1 MVNIEFAQPL
11 YLILLFILPILA
23 YWYAKK
29 GVQKEATVRFSNLD
43 LIPSDV
49 LRIGRNKN
57 RILIGSKL
65 SIMLLIVLALAR
77 PRLADTVQETNTEII
92 DILLVIDQ
100 SSSMLAQDFKPNRL
114 EAAKEVAKTFIKA
127 REGDRL
133 GLIVFAGESYIQC
146 PLTRDIDV
154 LLKFTDQI
162 DIIDREHDG
171 TAIGMAIANAINRLR
186 DSKAESKT
194 IILLSD
200 GSNNQGELDPIT
212 AADLAAK
219 FDIKIYTVAAGTHG
233 LAPYPV
239 TDAWGRKVIQKVQV
253 EVDEETLQEIAEITG
268 GRFFRATDN
277 ESLQKVY
284 TEIDALERTEI
295 EVTEY
300 QNYTEL
306 YSYFTIPAALAS
318 LLLIFL
324 TRGIF
329 HKLF

>member
-1 MVNIEFAQPL
+1 MEFGQPYYL
-11 YLILLFILPILA
+11 FLLLWVPILIL
-23 YWYAKK
+23 WYFKQ
-29 GVQKEATVRFSNLD
+29 GQNQEATIRYSNID
-43 LIPSDV
+43 LIPKSV
-49 LRIGRNKN
+49 IRSGRMKNLVFIIGR
-57 RILIGSKL
+57 IV
-65 SIMLLIVLALAR
+65 IMLLIILALAR
-77 PRLADTVQETNTEII
+77 PRLTDTVRETKTEII

-114 EAAKEVAKTFIKA
+114 EAAKEVAKTFIKD

-154 LLKFTDQI
+154 LLEFTDEI
-162 DIIDREHDG
+162 KIIDREHDG
-171 TAIGMAIANAINRLR
+171 TAIGMAIANSINRLR
-186 DSKAESKT
+186 ESEAKSKT

-219 FDIKIYTVAAGTHG
+219 FDIKIYTVAVGTHG

-239 TDAWGRKVIQKVQV
+239 TDAWGRQVIQKVQV
-253 EVDEETLQEIAEITG
+253 DVDEESLKEIAEITG
-268 GRFFRATDN
+268 GQFFRATDN
-277 ESLQKVY
+277 KSLQKVY
-284 TEIDALERTEI
+284 KEIDTLERTEI

-306 YSYFTIPAALAS
+306 YSWLTIPAAFAS
-318 LLLIFL
+318 IFFIFL

>member
-1 MVNIEFAQPL
+1 MEFGQPY
-11 YLILLFILPILA
+11 YLLLLLLLPILIL
-23 YWYAKK
+23 WYFKQ
-29 GVQKEATVRFSNLD
+29 GQNQEATIRYSNLD
-43 LIPSDV
+43 LIPESV
-49 LRIGRNKN
+49 IRSGRMKNLVFILGRIA
-57 RILIGSKL
+57 
-65 SIMLLIVLALAR
+65 IMLLIILALAR
-77 PRLADTVQETNTEII
+77 PRLADTVRETKTEII

-114 EAAKEVAKTFIKA
+114 EAAKEVAKTFIKE

-154 LLKFTDQI
+154 LLEFTDEI
-162 DIIDREHDG
+162 EIIEREHDG
-171 TAIGMAIANAINRLR
+171 TAIGMAIANSINRLR
-186 DSKAESKT
+186 ESEAKSKT

-239 TDAWGRKVIQKVQV
+239 TDAWGRQVIQKVQV
-253 EVDEETLQEIAEITG
+253 EVDEESLMEIAKITG
-268 GRFFRATDN
+268 GQFFRATDN
-277 ESLQKVY
+277 KSLQKVY
-284 TEIDALERTEI
+284 QEIDELERTEI

-306 YSYFTIPAALAS
+306 YSWLTIPAAFAS
-318 LLLIFL
+318 IFFIFL

>member
-1 MVNIEFAQPL
+1 MEFGQPY
-11 YLILLFILPILA
+11 YLLLLLLLPILIL
-23 YWYAKK
+23 WYFKK
-29 GVQKEATVRFSNLD
+29 GQNQEATIRYSNID
-43 LIPSDV
+43 LIPKSV
-49 LRIGRNKN
+49 IRSGRMKNLVFIIGR
-57 RILIGSKL
+57 IV
-65 SIMLLIVLALAR
+65 IMLLIILALAR
-77 PRLADTVQETNTEII
+77 PRLTDTVRETKTEII

-114 EAAKEVAKTFIKA
+114 EAAKEVAKTFIKD

-154 LLKFTDQI
+154 LLEFTDEI
-162 DIIDREHDG
+162 KIIDREHDG
-171 TAIGMAIANAINRLR
+171 TAIGMAITNSINRLR
-186 DSKAESKT
+186 ESETKSKT

-233 LAPYPV
+233 LAPYPI
-239 TDAWGRKVIQKVQV
+239 TDAWGRQVIQKVQV
-253 EVDEETLQEIAEITG
+253 DVDEESLKEIAKITG
-268 GRFFRATDN
+268 GQFFRATDN
-277 ESLQKVY
+277 TSLQKVY
-284 TEIDALERTEI
+284 QEIDTLERTEI

-306 YSYFTIPAALAS
+306 YSWLTIPAAFAS
-318 LLLIFL
+318 IFFIFL

>member
-1 MVNIEFAQPL
+1 MELGQPY
-11 YLILLFILPILA
+11 YLFMLLLLPILIL
-23 YWYAKK
+23 WYFNQ
-29 GVQKEATVRFSNLD
+29 GQNQEATIRYSNID
-43 LIPSDV
+43 LIPKSV
-49 LRIGRNKN
+49 IRSGRMKNLVFIIGR
-57 RILIGSKL
+57 IV
-65 SIMLLIVLALAR
+65 IMLIIILALAR
-77 PRLADTVQETNTEII
+77 PRISDTIRETKMEII

-114 EAAKEVAKTFIKA
+114 EAAKEVAKTFIKD

-154 LLKFTDQI
+154 LLEFTDEI
-162 DIIDREHDG
+162 EIIDREHDG
-171 TAIGMAIANAINRLR
+171 TAIGMAIANSINRLR
-186 DSKAESKT
+186 ESEAISKT

-239 TDAWGRKVIQKVQV
+239 TDAWGRQVIQKVQV
-253 EVDEETLQEIAEITG
+253 DVDEESLKEIAKITG
-268 GRFFRATDN
+268 GQFFRATDN
-277 ESLQKVY
+277 KSLQKVY
-284 TEIDALERTEI
+284 QEIDELERTEI

-306 YSYFTIPAALAS
+306 YSWLTIPAAFAS
-318 LLLIFL
+318 IFFIFL